1 MWKQCGGEI
10 VYMPRGRPPKKD
22 KELQENQDVN
32 IQNKKGIKS
41 TKDKY
46 TCFYCGKEY
55 VNTNFYNSNSGFY
68 NNIGKIPHCKQCIE
82 NFYQQYFEKYK
93 NEGCLIPEKK
103 AIQRLCM
110 IFDFYYSD
118 NVYNA
123 AMNDRANRNLN
134 ISPMGAYMKMVQL
147 QQHKDKSYEDTITE
161 AEQENF
167 AMASISE
174 ISSETTV
181 DQNTR
186 DFFGSGFVDEDYKF
200 LKKEYEDWTARHEC
214 NTKAQEEIFKRICF
228 KQLEIL
234 KATRKGEDTKNLDA
248 TFQNL
253 LDTAKLQPK
262 QNAGETISDAQTYGT
277 LIDKWE
283 NTRPI
288 PDAEDE
294 FKDVDKIGL
303 LIHTFYTGHMA
314 KVLNL
319 PTSLTAIYDKFIKQ
333 YTVEKQEYEGESNN
347 EALFNNIFG
356 KKNIDE

>member
-1 MWKQCGGEI
+1 MAKT
-10 VYMPRGRPPKKD
+10 
-22 KELQENQDVN
+22 
-32 IQNKKGIKS
+32 NKA
-41 TKDKY
+41 KY
-46 TCFYCGKEY
+46 TCLYCGNDY
-55 VNTNFYNSNSGFY
+55 VETNFYRSYSRLFS
-68 NNIGKIPHCKQCIE
+68 NIGKVPYCKQCVE
-82 NFYQQYFEKYK
+82 KFYQQYYEEYV
-93 NEGCLIPEKK
+93 NEGCLTPEKN
-103 AIQRLCM
+103 AIKRVCM
-110 IFDFYYSD
+110 TFDIYYTDDVFNS
-118 NVYNA
+118 
-123 AMNDRANRNLN
+123 AMNKIRESNMN
-134 ISPMGAYMKMVQL
+134 ISPMGQYMKTMQL
-147 QQHKDKSYEDTITE
+147 SQYKDKSYDNTVLNEMKEEFVAKVSND
-161 AEQENF
+161 F
-167 AMASISE
+167 SINMD
-174 ISSETTV
+174 V
-181 DQNTR
+181 DQKTI
-186 DFFGSGFVDEDYKF
+186 DFFGTGFTDEDYKY
-200 LKKEYEDWTARHEC
+200 LDKEYQDWTTRHEC
-214 NTKAQEEIFKRICF
+214 ETKAQEEIFKRICF

-262 QNAGETISDAQTYGT
+262 QNAGETISDAQTFGT

-288 PDAEDE
+288 PEVEDE

-319 PTSLTAIYDKFIKQ
+319 PSSLTAIYDKFIKK